1 MSFHAAGLKQLA
13 CLAAWG
19 ALGAAGPAAAQ
30 GDARAAL
37 AEQGVYWQS
46 LGRLE
51 LAEASWRKLLS
62 ADPQSADAM
71 YGMSQV
77 ELARGNIDAARGWI
91 ARLQAARPRDA
102 RVAQFEARSRQIGA
116 QTTDLQAARS
126 AARAGR
132 TAEAVQLYRT
142 IFSDRPPPEPLALEF
157 YQLLGASAQ
166 GWDEGRRGLEQLV
179 RDKPDHLDYKLALA
193 QLQTYREPTR
203 REGIRSLVDLSKQP
217 ATGSAAR
224 ASWRQALLWL
234 DARAA
239 DAALYRDYLAA
250 QSDPAVAQRLQDLTG
265 ARPQIAEPGATDPLG
280 PGFTALERGELSTA
294 ERRFREAL
302 RLRPGNADALGGL
315 GLVRLRQERFAQA
328 QDLLQQ
334 ASKGG
339 ARKWASA
346 LRSATYWNLF
356 GQASAAR
363 GRNDPSTARS
373 LLERAV
379 QLDPRETAGQA
390 ALADLQLEAGDL
402 SAAEQGYA
410 RVLERKPGD
419 AQALR
424 GLVTAYARQG
434 RVNDALAL
442 SRRLG
447 PREADQVAILQS
459 IRIDQARAQARRQGE
474 AGHLADAQRTLER
487 ALVADPGSVWIR
499 HDIALLYRRQGLQA
513 EALSVVEGLPASQR
527 GTPDDL
533 HARALLA
540 ADAGDPAAA
549 LQNLERLPAASRTP
563 EIAQLHRRL
572 WALDQTQRARELAR
586 QGQADA
592 ARDVLARTE
601 SALGAD
607 IPRET
612 IGPLALAY
620 GDAGDTTRALTLS
633 RQLASKGEPSSVAD
647 RLLHA
652 SLLFKA
658 NQDAELAA
666 VLEQL
671 QTADM
676 TGAQRKDF
684 DALRAGY
691 DARQVDARLAA
702 GGAVAARSATL
713 SAGGVYRRRGGEPGL
728 GRLSDTQIPIEARI
742 PMGEGRLVL
751 SATPTVLDAGT
762 LAADFATASRFGG
775 GAQAAQLQSIGAASP
790 PGAQT
795 ARGVGL
801 SVGYE
806 GKNLDASIGTTPLGF
821 AETNVIGN
829 LTYSGQLT
837 DNVSL
842 KADLSRRPVTD
853 SLLSFAG
860 TRDPRTGVQWGGVVA
875 TGARLDL
882 GRDFER
888 YGIYGYGTAH
898 SITGKNVT
906 TNSRYELGGGVYLPV
921 SRSASSSLTVGM
933 NVDLL
938 SYDKNLGQFTYG
950 QGGYFSPQ
958 RYASL
963 TLPLD
968 WSGRDGRMS
977 WRLNASIGVQS
988 FREDPFPSP
997 LTSGTTP
1004 FAASG
1009 TRDTGVAYNFA
1020 AIVEFQIAPQ
1030 LYLGGAFGFN
1040 NARDYR
1046 QVTGNAYLRYVFGG
1060 SGSRSVPAESTTLKP
1075 FSSPY
1080 TPLL

>member
-1 MSFHAAGLKQLA
+1 MSFHAARLRQLA

-30 GDARAAL
+30 GDARTAL

-62 ADPQSADAM
+62 ADPRSADAM

-91 ARLQAARPRDA
+91 ARLRAAHPGDPRA
-102 RVAQFEARSRQIGA
+102 IQFEARSPQSGA
-116 QTTDLQAARS
+116 QATDLQLARS
-126 AARAGR
+126 AARSGR
-132 TAEAVQLYRT
+132 TAEAVQMYRT
-142 IFSDRPPPEPLALEF
+142 IFNNRAPPEPLALEF
-157 YQLLGASAQ
+157 YQLLGASAG

-203 REGIRSLVDLSKQP
+203 REGIRSLVDLSKQA
-217 ATGSAAR
+217 ATAAAAR

-239 DAALYRDYLAA
+239 DAALYRDYLAT
-250 QSDPAVAQRLQDLTG
+250 QSDPAVAQRLRDLTD
-265 ARPQIAEPGATDPLG
+265 ARPQVAEPGAADPLR
-280 PGFTALERGELSTA
+280 PGFAALERGELSTA

-302 RLRPGNADALGGL
+302 RLRPGNPDALGGL

-328 QDLLQQ
+328 QDLLQR
-334 ASKGG
+334 ASKAG

-356 GQASAAR
+356 HQADAAR
-363 GRNDPSTARS
+363 GRNDPSAARS

-379 QLDPRETAGQA
+379 QLDPRESAGRT

-402 SAAEQGYA
+402 GAAEEGYA
-410 RVLERKPGD
+410 RVLEMKPGD
-419 AQALR
+419 TQALR
-424 GLVTAYARQG
+424 GLITTYARQG
-434 RVNDALAL
+434 RVNDALVL

-447 PREADQVAILQS
+447 PREAGQLAILQS
-459 IRIDQARAQARRQGE
+459 IRVDQARAQARRQSETGL
-474 AGHLADAQRTLER
+474 LADAQRTLEE
-487 ALVADPGSVWIR
+487 ALVADPGSAWIR
-499 HDIALLYRRQGLQA
+499 HDLALLYRRQGL
-513 EALSVVEGLPASQR
+513 EARARQVMESVPASQR
-527 GTPDDL
+527 DTADDL
-533 HARALLA
+533 HTRALLA

-549 LQNLERLPAASRTP
+549 LQYLERLPASSRTP
-563 EIAQLHRRL
+563 EIAQLQRRL
-572 WALDQTQRARELAR
+572 WALDQTLRARGLVR
-586 QGQADA
+586 QGQTDA
-592 ARDVLARTE
+592 ARNLLARTE
-601 SALGAD
+601 STLGAE

-620 GDAGDTTRALTLS
+620 GDVGDTTRALSLS
-633 RQLASKGEPSSVAD
+633 RQLASKGEPISVAD

-658 NQDAELAA
+658 NQDAELAV
-666 VLEQL
+666 VLEEL

-691 DARQVDARLAA
+691 DARQAGARLAA
-702 GGAVAARSATL
+702 GGDVADRSATL

-728 GRLSDTQIPIEARI
+728 GRLSDRQIPIEARI
-742 PMGEGRLVL
+742 PLGEGRLVL
-751 SATPTVLDAGT
+751 GATPTVLDAGT
-762 LAADFATASRFGG
+762 LAVDFATGSRFGG
-775 GAQAAQLQSIGAASP
+775 GAQAAQLQSIGAVAA

-795 ARGVGL
+795 ARGVGF
-801 SVGYE
+801 SVGYV
-806 GKNLDASIGTTPLGF
+806 GKNLEASIGSTPLGF
-821 AETNVIGN
+821 AETNIIGN
-829 LTYSGQLT
+829 LTYRGQLA

-860 TRDPRTGVQWGGVVA
+860 TPDPRTGIQWGGVVA
-875 TGARLDL
+875 SGGRLDL
-882 GRDFER
+882 GRDFGP
-888 YGIYGYGTAH
+888 YGIYGYGSAH
-898 SITGKNVT
+898 SLTGKNVT
-906 TNSRYELGGGVYLPV
+906 TNSRYELGGGVYLPL
-921 SRSASSSLTVGM
+921 SRSASSSLTMGM
-933 NVDLL
+933 NLDLL

-988 FREDPFPSP
+988 FREDPFPS
-997 LTSGTTP
+997 LS
-1004 FAASG
+1004 ASG
-1009 TRDTGVAYNFA
+1009 TMPLSASGARHTGVAYNFA
-1020 AIVEFQIAPQ
+1020 AIVEYQVAPQ
-1030 LYLGGAFGFN
+1030 LYLGGALGFN

-1046 QVTGNAYLRYVFGG
+1046 QVTGNAYLRYVFSN
-1060 SGSRSVPAESTTLKP
+1060 SGSQSAPAGGTTLKP

>member
-1 MSFHAAGLKQLA
+1 MT
-13 CLAAWG
+13 
-19 ALGAAGPAAAQ
+19 
-30 GDARAAL
+30 
-37 AEQGVYWQS
+37 EQGIYWQS

-62 ADPQSADAM
+62 ADPRSADAL

-77 ELARGNIDAARGWI
+77 ELARGNTEAARGWI
-91 ARLQAARPRDA
+91 ARLRAAHPGDDRATR
-102 RVAQFEARSRQIGA
+102 FEARNPQPGA
-116 QTTDLQAARS
+116 RATDLQLARS

-132 TAEAVQLYRT
+132 TAEAVQMYRT
-142 IFSDRPPPEPLALEF
+142 IFNNRPPPEPLALEY
-157 YQLLGASAQ
+157 YQLLGASAG

-179 RDKPDHLDYKLALA
+179 RDKPENLDYKLALA
-193 QLQTYREPTR
+193 QLNTYREPTR
-203 REGIRSLVDLSKQP
+203 REGIRSLVDLSTLP
-217 ATGSAAR
+217 ATAPAAR

-234 DARAA
+234 DARAT
-239 DAALYRDYLAA
+239 DAALYRDYLAT
-250 QSDPAVAQRLQDLTG
+250 QSDPAVAQRLQDLND
-265 ARPQIAEPGATDPLG
+265 ARPQVAEPGATDPLR
-280 PGFTALERGELSTA
+280 PGFAALERGELSTA

-302 RLRPGNADALGGL
+302 RLRPGNPDALGGL

-328 QDLLQQ
+328 QELLEQ
-334 ASKGG
+334 ASKAG

-363 GRNDPSTARS
+363 GRNDPSAARS

-379 QLDPRETAGQA
+379 QLDSRESAGRT

-402 SAAEQGYA
+402 AAAEQGYA

-424 GLVTAYARQG
+424 GLITTYARQG

-447 PREADQVAILQS
+447 PREADQFAILQS
-459 IRIDQARAQARRQGE
+459 IRIDQARAQARRQEE
-474 AGHLADAQRTLER
+474 AGHLADAQRTLEE
-487 ALVADPGSVWIR
+487 ALVADPSSAWIR
-499 HDIALLYRRQGLQA
+499 HDLALLYRRQGL
-513 EALSVVEGLPASQR
+513 EAQVRQMMDGLPASQR
-527 GTPDDL
+527 DTRDDL
-533 HARALLA
+533 HTRALLA

-549 LQNLERLPAASRTP
+549 LQYLERLPAASRTP
-563 EIAQLHRRL
+563 AMMQLQRRL
-572 WALDQTQRARELAR
+572 WALDQAQRARELAR

-592 ARDVLARTE
+592 ARDLLARTE
-601 SALGAD
+601 STLGAD
-607 IPRET
+607 VPRET

-620 GDAGDTTRALTLS
+620 GDAGETTRALSLS
-633 RQLASKGEPSSVAD
+633 RQLVSNGESPSVAD

-658 NQDAELAA
+658 NQDTELAA

-671 QTADM
+671 QMADM
-676 TGAQRKDF
+676 TSAQRKDF

-691 DARQVDARLAA
+691 DARQAGTQLAV
-702 GGAVAARSATL
+702 GGDVADRSATL
-713 SAGGVYRRRGGEPGL
+713 TAGGVDRRRDGEPGL
-728 GRLSDTQIPIEARI
+728 GRLSDRQIPIEARI
-742 PMGEGRLVL
+742 PVGEGRLVL
-751 SATPTVLDAGT
+751 GATPTVLDAGT
-762 LAADFATASRFGG
+762 LAADVTTASRFGG
-775 GAQAAQLQSIGAASP
+775 GAQAAQLQSVGAVEA
-790 PGAQT
+790 PGAQN

-806 GKNLDASIGTTPLGF
+806 RKNLEASIGTTPLGF

-829 LTYSGQLT
+829 LTYRGQFA

-860 TRDPRTGVQWGGVVA
+860 TRDPRTGVQWGGVIA

-882 GRDFER
+882 GRDFGR
-888 YGIYGYGTAH
+888 YGIYGYGSAH

-933 NVDLL
+933 NLDLL
-938 SYDKNLGQFTYG
+938 SYDKNLSQFTYG

-958 RYASL
+958 SYASL

-968 WSGRDGRMS
+968 WSGRDGRMA

-997 LTSGTTP
+997 FATGMAA
-1004 FAASG
+1004 FAAPG
-1009 TRDTGVAYNFA
+1009 TQRTGVAYSFA
-1020 AIVEFQIAPQ
+1020 AIVEYQVAPQ
-1030 LYLGGAFGFN
+1030 LYLGGALGFN

-1046 QVTGNAYLRYVFGG
+1046 QITGNAYLRYVFGN
-1060 SGSRSVPAESTTLKP
+1060 SGFQNVPTGGMTLKP